1 MNPPILDKELVISM
15 NYLILPLTTY
25 CGSFFRGWQEM
36 RHKKGKNGR
45 IGDFF
50 KGRACVPTFSFFFN
64 G

>member
-15 NYLILPLTTY
+15 NYPILPLTTY
-25 CGSFFRGWQEM
+25 CGSSFRGCQEM
-36 RHKKGKNGR
+36 RHKNGKNGR

-50 KGRACVPTFSFFFN
+50 KGRACVSKFSFFFN